1 MRENKSV
8 HYDLDPEV
16 HTNHCFFIDIG
27 FDYRLQGKYD
37 LAIKFFQKAIDI
49 DPEYVS
55 AYNGLGDTYFNQG
68 KYDLVIE
75 SYQKAI
81 AIDPN
86 DAGAYYGLGSVYSI
100 QDKKALCAEYIRKAI
115 SLDLAADNIEL
126 ELEGGVII
134 TG

>member
-1 MRENKSV
+1 
-8 HYDLDPEV
+8 
-16 HTNHCFFIDIG
+16 
-27 FDYRLQGKYD
+27 
-37 LAIKFFQKAIDI
+37 IKFFQKAIDI

-86 DAGAYYGLGSVYSI
+86 DSGAYYGLGSVYSI